1 MRCLSEIGFRG
12 EAAVDALDRKAIHL
26 FPGRVVRKDL
36 VNSLKGQM
44 NVPAYVLEYLLGKYC
59 ASDDEQVVAAG
70 LQEVKRILT
79 ENYVRP
85 DQAEL
90 FKAKVREKGSHRV
103 IDKVKVRLVETENK
117 YWASLTNL
125 QIDRVHIS
133 EELTMRY
140 ERLLG
145 GGIWA
150 VVDLAYDP
158 SLAHKGEIRPF
169 VIQELRPIQLAGGN
183 LLDEFREKRSEFSRD
198 EWLDLLLRSIGLE
211 PTMLSHRLKM
221 LYLVRLIPLVE
232 NNYNLVEFGPR
243 GTGKSY
249 VYREVSPYAIL
260 VSGGDVTVPTLFFSL
275 IGRGR
280 IGLVGLWDV
289 VAFDEVAGLTRLA
302 NPQAINLLKDY
313 MESGSFSRGR
323 EEITA
328 LAALVFIGNIN
339 LDVETALRTSH
350 LFTPFPTEMQDL
362 AFLDRFHAYL
372 PGWEMPKLT
381 SSLLTEHYGLV
392 VDYLAEIFRELRK
405 FSFAD
410 AIDGYFSLG
419 SALNKR
425 DEKAVRK
432 TVSGLLKLLH
442 PHGVWTKEELEEYL
456 TLALELRRRVKEQ
469 LRRMGGVEY
478 WNTSFSFI
486 DKSTGEEKFVP
497 LPEQGEAMVIPP
509 DPLPPGAVFTV
520 GLDAE
525 SNRYALF
532 RVEVALMKGSGYVVT
547 GAVGTAMREAVRTA
561 YDYLRSNLHRFAID
575 KSLEDLQVH
584 FQVVNLMQAKE
595 GSQTA
600 SAFFIALFSAL
611 VGKPVR
617 PATVVL
623 GEITVQG
630 GVLPVRDLAECVQ
643 LARENGA
650 RRILVPI
657 ANAKDIPQI
666 PPEILSGLE
675 LAFYSDP
682 KDCLLKAL
690 QE

>member
-1 MRCLSEIGFRG
+1 MDKLDKKALSN
-12 EAAVDALDRKAIHL
+12 
-26 FPGRVVRKDL
+26 FPGKIVRKDL
-36 VNSLKGQM
+36 VNLLKGQV

-59 ASDDEQVVAAG
+59 ASDDEQVIEAG
-70 LQEVKRILT
+70 KEEVKNILS
-79 ENYVRP
+79 EHYVRP
-85 DQAEL
+85 DQAEF
-90 FKAKVREKGSHRV
+90 FKAKVKEKGSYRF

-117 YWASLTNL
+117 YWASLVNL
-125 QIDRVHIS
+125 QIDRVHID
-133 EELTMRY
+133 ENIIMQY

-150 VVDLAYDP
+150 VVELGYDP
-158 SLAHKGEIRPF
+158 TLVYKGEIRPF
-169 VIQELRPIQLAGGN
+169 VIKDLKPIQLASGN
-183 LLDEFREKRSEFSRD
+183 LLQEFKETRSKFNRD

-211 PTMLSHRLKM
+211 PTNFSHRLK
-221 LYLVRLIPLVE
+221 LLFLVRLIPLVE

-249 VYREVSPYAIL
+249 VYREISPYVIL
-260 VSGGDVTVPTLFFSL
+260 VSGGDVTIPTLFYSL
-275 IGRGR
+275 TGRGK

-328 LAALVFIGNIN
+328 LASLVFIGNIN
-339 LDVETALRTSH
+339 VDITTALRTSH
-350 LFTPFPTEMQDL
+350 LFTPFPSEMQDL

-372 PGWEMPKLT
+372 PGWEIPKMTTSHLT
-381 SSLLTEHYGLV
+381 THYGLV

-405 FSFAD
+405 FSLAD
-410 AIDGYFSLG
+410 AIDTYFALG
-419 SALNKR
+419 NALNKR

-442 PHGVWTKEELEEYL
+442 PDGNWEKAEIEEYL

-469 LRRMGGVEY
+469 LKRMGGIEY

-486 DKSTGEEKFVP
+486 DKATNQEKFVL
-497 LPEQGEAMVIPP
+497 LPEQGEATIISP
-509 DPLPPGAVFTV
+509 DPLPPGAVFTI

-532 RVEVALMKGSGYVVT
+532 RIEVALMKGNNYVVT
-547 GAVGTAMREAVRTA
+547 GTVGTKMREAIRTA
-561 YDYLRSNLHRFAID
+561 YDYLKSNIHRFVID
-575 KSLEDLQVH
+575 KSLDDLQVH

-611 VGKPVR
+611 IGKPVR
-617 PATVVL
+617 PATVIL

-630 GVLPVRDLAECVQ
+630 GVLPVSDLAECVQ

-650 RRILVPI
+650 RRILIPI

-690 QE
+690 EE

>member
-1 MRCLSEIGFRG
+1 M
-12 EAAVDALDRKAIHL
+12 DKLDKKAHSY
-26 FPGRVVRKDL
+26 FPGKIVRKDL
-36 VNSLKGQM
+36 VNLLKGQV

-59 ASDDEQVVAAG
+59 ASDDDQVIEAG
-70 LQEVKRILT
+70 KEEVKSILS
-79 ENYVRP
+79 EHYVRP
-85 DQAEL
+85 DQAEF
-90 FKAKVREKGSHRV
+90 FKAKVKEKGIYRF

-117 YWASLTNL
+117 YWASLVNL
-125 QIDRVHIS
+125 QIDRVHID
-133 EELTMRY
+133 ENIIMQY

-150 VVDLAYDP
+150 VVELGYDP
-158 SLAHKGEIRPF
+158 TLVYKGEIRPF
-169 VIQELRPIQLAGGN
+169 VIKDLRPIQLASGN
-183 LLDEFREKRSEFSRD
+183 LLQEFKDTRSKFNRD

-211 PTMLSHRLKM
+211 PTNFSHRLK
-221 LYLVRLIPLVE
+221 LLFLIRLIPLVE

-249 VYREVSPYAIL
+249 VYREISPYVIL
-260 VSGGDVTVPTLFFSL
+260 VSGGDVTIPTLFYSL
-275 IGRGR
+275 TGRGK

-328 LAALVFIGNIN
+328 LASLVFIGNIN
-339 LDVETALRTSH
+339 VDITTALRTSH
-350 LFTPFPTEMQDL
+350 LFTPFPSEMQDL

-372 PGWEMPKLT
+372 PGWEIPKMTTSHLT
-381 SSLLTEHYGLV
+381 THYGLV

-410 AIDGYFSLG
+410 AIDTYFALG
-419 SALNKR
+419 NALNKR

-442 PHGVWTKEELEEYL
+442 PDGNWEKAEIEEYI

-469 LRRMGGVEY
+469 LKRMGGIEY

-486 DKSTGEEKFVP
+486 DKASNQEKFVL
-497 LPEQGEAMVIPP
+497 LPEQGEATIISP
-509 DPLPPGAVFTV
+509 DPLPPGAVFTI

-532 RVEVALMKGSGYVVT
+532 RIEVALMKGNNYVVT
-547 GAVGTAMREAVRTA
+547 GTVGTKMREAIRTA
-561 YDYLRSNLHRFAID
+561 YDYLKSNIHRFVID
-575 KSLEDLQVH
+575 KSLDDLQVH

-611 VGKPVR
+611 IGKPVR
-617 PATVVL
+617 PATVIL

-630 GVLPVRDLAECVQ
+630 GVLPVSDLAECVQ

-650 RRILVPI
+650 RRILIPI

-690 QE
+690 EE

>member
-1 MRCLSEIGFRG
+1 MDKLDKKALSN
-12 EAAVDALDRKAIHL
+12 
-26 FPGRVVRKDL
+26 FPGKIVRKDL
-36 VNSLKGQM
+36 VNLLKGQV

-59 ASDDEQVVAAG
+59 ASDDDQVIEAG
-70 LQEVKRILT
+70 KEEVKNILS
-79 ENYVRP
+79 EHYVRP
-85 DQAEL
+85 DQAEF
-90 FKAKVREKGSHRV
+90 FKAKVKEKGIYRF

-117 YWASLTNL
+117 YWASLVNL
-125 QIDRVHIS
+125 QIDRVHID
-133 EELTMRY
+133 ENIIMQY

-150 VVDLAYDP
+150 VVELGYDP
-158 SLAHKGEIRPF
+158 TLVYKGEIRPF
-169 VIQELRPIQLAGGN
+169 VIKDLRPIQLASGN
-183 LLDEFREKRSEFSRD
+183 LLQEFKDTRSKFSRD

-211 PTMLSHRLKM
+211 PTNFSYRLK
-221 LYLVRLIPLVE
+221 LLFLIRLIPLVE

-249 VYREVSPYAIL
+249 VYREISPYVIL
-260 VSGGDVTVPTLFFSL
+260 VSGGDVTIPTLFYSL
-275 IGRGR
+275 TGRGK

-328 LAALVFIGNIN
+328 LASLVFIGNIN
-339 LDVETALRTSH
+339 VDITTALRTSH
-350 LFTPFPTEMQDL
+350 LFTPFPSEMQDL

-372 PGWEMPKLT
+372 PGWEIPKMTTSHLT
-381 SSLLTEHYGLV
+381 THYGLV
-392 VDYLAEIFRELRK
+392 IDYLAEIFRELRK

-410 AIDGYFSLG
+410 AIDTYFALG
-419 SALNKR
+419 NALNKR

-442 PHGVWTKEELEEYL
+442 PDGKWEKAEIEEYI

-469 LRRMGGVEY
+469 LKRMGGIEY

-486 DKSTGEEKFVP
+486 DKATNQEKFVL
-497 LPEQGEAMVIPP
+497 LPEQGEVTIISP
-509 DPLPPGAVFTV
+509 DPLPPGAVFTI

-532 RVEVALMKGSGYVVT
+532 RIEVALMKGSNYVVT
-547 GAVGTAMREAVRTA
+547 GTVGTKMREAIRTA
-561 YDYLRSNLHRFAID
+561 YDYLKSNIHRFVID
-575 KSLEDLQVH
+575 KSLDDLQVH

-611 VGKPVR
+611 IGKPVR
-617 PATVVL
+617 PATVIL

-630 GVLPVRDLAECVQ
+630 GVLPVSDLAECVQ

-650 RRILVPI
+650 RRILIPI

-690 QE
+690 EE

>member
-1 MRCLSEIGFRG
+1 MDKLDKKALSY
-12 EAAVDALDRKAIHL
+12 
-26 FPGRVVRKDL
+26 FPGKIVRKDL
-36 VNSLKGQM
+36 VNLLKGQV

-59 ASDDEQVVAAG
+59 ASDDDQIIEAG
-70 LQEVKRILT
+70 KEEVKSILS
-79 ENYVRP
+79 EHYVRP
-85 DQAEL
+85 DQAEF
-90 FKAKVREKGSHRV
+90 FKAKVKEKGIYRF

-117 YWASLTNL
+117 YWASLVNL
-125 QIDRVHIS
+125 QIDRVHID
-133 EELTMRY
+133 ENIIMQY

-150 VVDLAYDP
+150 VVELGYDP
-158 SLAHKGEIRPF
+158 TLVYKGEIRPF
-169 VIQELRPIQLAGGN
+169 VIKDLRPIQLASGN
-183 LLDEFREKRSEFSRD
+183 LLQEFKDIRSKFNRD

-211 PTMLSHRLKM
+211 PRNFSYRLK
-221 LYLVRLIPLVE
+221 LLFLIRLIPLVE

-249 VYREVSPYAIL
+249 VYREISPYVIL
-260 VSGGDVTVPTLFFSL
+260 VSGGDVTIPTLFYSL
-275 IGRGR
+275 TGRGK

-328 LAALVFIGNIN
+328 LASLVFIGNIN
-339 LDVETALRTSH
+339 VDITTALRTSH
-350 LFTPFPTEMQDL
+350 LFTPFPSEMQDL

-372 PGWEMPKLT
+372 PGWEIPKMTTSYLT
-381 SSLLTEHYGLV
+381 THYGLV

-410 AIDGYFSLG
+410 AIDTYFALG
-419 SALNKR
+419 NALNKR

-442 PHGVWTKEELEEYL
+442 PDGKWEKAEIEEYI

-469 LRRMGGVEY
+469 LKRMGGIEY

-486 DKSTGEEKFVP
+486 DKATNQEKFVL
-497 LPEQGEAMVIPP
+497 LPEQGEVTIISP
-509 DPLPPGAVFTV
+509 DPLPPGAVFTI

-532 RVEVALMKGSGYVVT
+532 RIEVALMKGSNYVVT
-547 GAVGTAMREAVRTA
+547 GTVGTKMREAIRTA
-561 YDYLRSNLHRFAID
+561 YDYLKSNIHRFVID
-575 KSLEDLQVH
+575 KSLDDLQVH

-611 VGKPVR
+611 IGKPVR
-617 PATVVL
+617 PATVIL

-630 GVLPVRDLAECVQ
+630 GVLPVSDLAECVQ

-650 RRILVPI
+650 RRILIPI

-690 QE
+690 EE

>member
-1 MRCLSEIGFRG
+1 MDNLDKKALSY
-12 EAAVDALDRKAIHL
+12 

-36 VNSLKGQM
+36 VNLLKGQK

-59 ASDDEQVVAAG
+59 SSEDDQIIEAG
-70 LQEVKRILT
+70 KEEVKHILS
-79 ENYVRP
+79 EHYVRP

-90 FKAKVREKGSHRV
+90 FKAKVRERGVHRV
-103 IDKVKVRLVETENK
+103 IDKVKVRLFETENK

-158 SLAHKGEIRPF
+158 SLAHRGEIRPF
-169 VIQELRPIQLAGGN
+169 VIKELRPIQLAGGN
-183 LLDEFREKRSEFSRD
+183 LLDEFKEKRKEFSRD
-198 EWLDLLLRSIGLE
+198 EWVDLLLRSIGLE
-211 PTMLSHRLKM
+211 STVLSHRLKM
-221 LYLVRLIPLVE
+221 LYLIRLIPLVE

-249 VYREVSPYAIL
+249 VYREISPYAIL
-260 VSGGDVTVPTLFFSL
+260 VSGGDVTIPTLFFSL

-339 LDVETALRTSH
+339 LDIETALRTSH
-350 LFTPFPTEMQDL
+350 LFTPFPSEMQDL

-372 PGWEMPKLT
+372 PGWEIPKLT
-381 SSLLTEHYGLV
+381 SLLLTKHYGLV

-410 AIDGYFSLG
+410 AIDNYFSLG
-419 SALNKR
+419 EGLNKR

-432 TVSGLLKLLH
+432 IVSGLLKLLH
-442 PHGVWTKEELEEYL
+442 PDTKWTKEELEEYL

-469 LRRMGGVEY
+469 LKRMGGVEY

-497 LPEQGEAMVIPP
+497 LPEQGETMVIPS
-509 DPLPPGAVFTV
+509 DPFPAGVVYTV
-520 GLDAE
+520 GFDME
-525 SNRYALF
+525 SKRYSLF
-532 RVEVALMKGSGYVVT
+532 RIEVALMKGSGYVIT
-547 GAVGTAMREAVRTA
+547 GAAGTAMREAIRTA
-561 YDYLRSNLHRFAID
+561 YDHLKSNIHRFAID
-575 KSLEDLQVH
+575 KSLDDLQVH

-611 VGKPVR
+611 VNKPVR

-630 GVLPVRDLAECVQ
+630 GVLPVRDFSECIQ

>member
-1 MRCLSEIGFRG
+1 MDKLDKKALSY
-12 EAAVDALDRKAIHL
+12 
-26 FPGRVVRKDL
+26 FPGKIVRKDL
-36 VNSLKGQM
+36 VNLLKGQV
-44 NVPAYVLEYLLGKYC
+44 NVPTYVLEYLLGKYC
-59 ASDDEQVVAAG
+59 ASDDDQVIEAG
-70 LQEVKRILT
+70 KEEVKSILS
-79 ENYVRP
+79 EHYVRP
-85 DQAEL
+85 DQAEF
-90 FKAKVREKGSHRV
+90 FKAKVKEKGIYRF

-117 YWASLTNL
+117 YWASLVNL
-125 QIDRVHIS
+125 QIDRVHID
-133 EELTMRY
+133 ENIIMQY

-150 VVDLAYDP
+150 VVELGYDP
-158 SLAHKGEIRPF
+158 TLVYKGEIRPF
-169 VIQELRPIQLAGGN
+169 VIKDLRPIQLASGN
-183 LLDEFREKRSEFSRD
+183 LLQEFKDTRSKFNRD

-211 PTMLSHRLKM
+211 PTNFSYRLK
-221 LYLVRLIPLVE
+221 LLFLIRLIPLVE

-249 VYREVSPYAIL
+249 VYREISPYVIL
-260 VSGGDVTVPTLFFSL
+260 VSGGDVTIPTLFYSL
-275 IGRGR
+275 TGRGK

-328 LAALVFIGNIN
+328 LASLVFIGNIN
-339 LDVETALRTSH
+339 VDITTALRTSH
-350 LFTPFPTEMQDL
+350 LFTPFPSEMQDL

-372 PGWEMPKLT
+372 PGWEIPKMTTSYLT
-381 SSLLTEHYGLV
+381 THYGLV

-410 AIDGYFSLG
+410 AIDTYFALG
-419 SALNKR
+419 NALNKR

-442 PHGVWTKEELEEYL
+442 PDGNWEKAEIEEYI
-456 TLALELRRRVKEQ
+456 TLALEMRRRVKEQ
-469 LRRMGGVEY
+469 LKRMGGIEY

-486 DKSTGEEKFVP
+486 DKATNQEKFVL
-497 LPEQGEAMVIPP
+497 LPEQGEATIISP
-509 DPLPPGAVFTV
+509 DPLPPGAVFTI

-532 RVEVALMKGSGYVVT
+532 RIEVALMKGSNYVVT
-547 GAVGTAMREAVRTA
+547 GTVGTKMREAIRTA
-561 YDYLRSNLHRFAID
+561 YDYLKSNIHRFVID
-575 KSLEDLQVH
+575 KSLDDLQVH

-611 VGKPVR
+611 IGKPVR
-617 PATVVL
+617 PATVIL

-630 GVLPVRDLAECVQ
+630 GVLPVSDLAECVQ

-650 RRILVPI
+650 RRILIPI

-690 QE
+690 EE